1 MLAAELPFKD
11 KLAPKKICSDMMIL
25 SSLITDYDKKDS
37 IMLSES
43 LPVNLVLETYAVYT
57 QTDTQAM
64 IVVCEEKKYA
74 AVVFRGT
81 KGDSLRDWQ
90 VNMSYKKVHFDL
102 TGAPSDVMVHEG
114 YWNAAVV
121 GIGQSEGFE
130 NTLLD
135 LMTKYDLDMIYVTG
149 YSMGGSCAQVFGTYL
164 AAKHDHLKVR
174 VVSFGQT
181 KVGNQ
186 SFRTWTQRSGEF
198 DHNLSVFRF
207 VNRNDIVPRLSVGR
221 GYKSAGHLF
230 QIEKRKSVIYYS
242 QQADQGEEYKIPP
255 FYWKYG
261 MSIRNHYIDEYL
273 NFFDRKA
280 GKKKFWPIS
289 FAM

>member
-1 MLAAELPFKD
+1 MQYAITLIKIMVPASNLKRRQLFAIASSLLLAICTFTMVCNIVLPRDENENKISVSVRRNTRMLAAELPFKD

-149 YSMGGSCAQVFGTYL
+149 YSM
-164 AAKHDHLKVR
+164 
-174 VVSFGQT
+174 VSIKPALF
-181 KVGNQ
+181 
-186 SFRTWTQRSGEF
+186 SF
-198 DHNLSVFRF
+198 
-207 VNRNDIVPRLSVGR
+207 P
-221 GYKSAGHLF
+221 
-230 QIEKRKSVIYYS
+230 YY
-242 QQADQGEEYKIPP
+242 
-255 FYWKYG
+255 
-261 MSIRNHYIDEYL
+261 
-273 NFFDRKA
+273 
-280 GKKKFWPIS
+280 
-289 FAM
+289 